1 MEFFGRT
8 ANLTVA
14 SLALAVLRV
23 DHTFE
28 GMIFSISSYDE
39 GTDPEVSVAQGTESQ
54 SAKHFSNSSFI
65 HTVGGR
71 GVTFCKVLIFRG
83 PYENTTIPEVI
94 YT

>member
-1 MEFFGRT
+1 MEFFGRK

-14 SLALAVLRV
+14 NLALAVLQV

-28 GMIFSISSYDE
+28 GMIFSIRSYEE
-39 GTDPEVSVAQGTESQ
+39 GTDPEVSAAQGTESQ

-83 PYENTTIPEVI
+83 PYENTTVPGKI
-94 YT
+94 YS